1 MNIEQLEYVI
11 EIAKRGNITKAA
23 ESLHV
28 SHSGVSQAISNLE
41 AELGIPIFIR
51 SRSGT
56 KCTRQ
61 GEKVLQLSHEIINKI
76 TELKELGKLSSEIE
90 GNLSISGAPL
100 FFSTFLPE
108 ALHTFRKKHP
118 YVQIEIDASVTDSII
133 EKVKNSVTD
142 IGFILGSDETLKEI
156 TGTVNTHILYK
167 IKLMVT
173 VSKHSPLA
181 KMDAVKPQD
190 MLKYPLV
197 IRNERASRK
206 TWNDIFAKYGPGQVL
221 FYTNIDDVTK
231 NVIANN
237 LAIGFFTDLM
247 KNDPL
252 VTRGD
257 ICLIP
262 YDDPIHMPNYYL
274 ICIQTK
280 NKYSSVLEKEFIKCT
295 METLENYL
303 LKTMDS

>member
-23 ESLHV
+23 KSLHV

-56 KCTRQ
+56 TCTEQ
-61 GEKVLQLSHEIINKI
+61 GEKVLQLSYEIINKV
-76 TELKELGKLSSEIE
+76 TELRELGKRSSEVQ
-90 GNLSISGAPL
+90 GNLSISGSPL

-118 YVQIEIDASVTDSII
+118 DVQIEIDANNTDSII
-133 EKVKNSVTD
+133 EKVKNSEKD
-142 IGFILGSDETLKEI
+142 IGFILGSKETLKEI
-156 TGTVNTHILYK
+156 TGFVHTQILYK

-181 KMDAVKPQD
+181 KMDVVTPND

-206 TWNDIFAKYGPGQVL
+206 TWNDIFANYGPGQIL

-247 KNDPL
+247 KHDPL

-262 YDDPIHMPNYYL
+262 YFDPIQMPTYYL
-274 ICIQTK
+274 ICIQAK
-280 NKYSSVLEKEFIKCT
+280 NKYSSILEKEFIKCT
-295 METLENYL
+295 TDTLEIYL
-303 LKTMDS
+303 GEKSDS